1 MGPKR
6 TSDASASTQGE
17 ANPSDDAGDVS
28 TTLAAQ
34 LAELRALL
42 FEASLAET
50 RAVAEQ
56 ALARA
61 TGDSSPWRLSAAQR
75 ASGASRRFLY
85 KTLDPNRRGLR
96 VLPYVDDFLGIA
108 RTEERAREALRFVDT
123 LLGRLGIFRQV
134 AVITIRVKIVVQTP
148 NWPWWTMGFHTLY
161 LE

>member
-17 ANPSDDAGDVS
+17 ANPSDDVGDVS

-34 LAELRALL
+34 LAELRAL

-61 TGDSSPWRLSAAQR
+61 TGEDAGSDGTPNVDDEKEHTSSAEKAEKAKELGTATDNADSKEE
-75 ASGASRRFLY
+75 G
-85 KTLDPNRRGLR
+85 KDDPNRRGLR

-123 LLGRLGIFRQV
+123 LLPENG
-134 AVITIRVKIVVQTP
+134 
-148 NWPWWTMGFHTLY
+148 
-161 LE
+161 